1 MFTKYWIQRL
11 SRLFSEPV
19 KGSVAFWMGSKSDNF
34 IENESVHGGC
44 PVLEGSK
51 WILNKWI
58 YAFNQWKKFP
68 CNLTEK
74 VSIPGYEGV
83 TH

>member
-58 YAFNQWKKFP
+58 YSWDQWKKWP
-68 CNLTEK
+68 CYSEPYAT
-74 VSIPGYEGV
+74 IHPFEGM
-83 TH
+83 TS